1 MVINH
6 ESNWIYWN
14 QSQITRTFRLLN
26 TWTGRMQFIH
36 QSGMICM
43 HIVHCRRIKGWWY
56 CCFLNVLIGHR
67 RHRHMNCVY
76 VWVLACFSKCVS
88 LSRHWIKKL
97 NIYTQI
103 AQWSQD
109 QRASFGNMT
118 SSVRIKKIF
127 ITLSEVCQCLRY
139 VNHQYNTIGG
149 LCPQF
154 MENNQ
159 LLRTFSA
166 YIDFVVVHFVLKY
179 FKFIFV
185 SFICIKVT

>member
-1 MVINH
+1 MNGKNAIYSSEWHDLHAHCALQKNKRVMVLLFSKCFNRTQATQAH
-6 ESNWIYWN
+6 E
-14 QSQITRTFRLLN
+14 L
-26 TWTGRMQFIH
+26 
-36 QSGMICM
+36 
-43 HIVHCRRIKGWWY
+43 
-56 CCFLNVLIGHR
+56 
-67 RHRHMNCVY
+67 CVC
-76 VWVLACFSKCVS
+76 VGALACFSKCVS
-88 LSRHWIKKL
+88 LSRDWIKKL